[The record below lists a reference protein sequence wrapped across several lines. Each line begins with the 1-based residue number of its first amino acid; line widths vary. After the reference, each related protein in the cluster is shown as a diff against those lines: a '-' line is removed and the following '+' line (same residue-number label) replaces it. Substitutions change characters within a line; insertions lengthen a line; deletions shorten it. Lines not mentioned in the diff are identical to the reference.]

1 MSENKNTNDV
11 VTRFIEKTKELNSY
25 LWKHHIATTRDDAGK
40 KLSLDHVY
48 FYVKTCHKT
57 TNNTGQTTAILF
69 ENKVFGKFWIK
80 SSDLVHYIS
89 KQNKRFHMNQTDSTE
104 PNHFTLEHD
113 FIAIKNTEL
122 YKLIT
127 GSRYDLDAKRF
138 FKPSELKMLQND
150 KVLTSLDDSLIVF
163 TDASVKHQLYGGAIC
178 ILDSHDYSI
187 LNTNQFK
194 NLELVIFNEI
204 DFGSYYGLTDNLIKI
219 NEIEYQ
225 SLKAGLNMAITK
237 AGEADSASK
246 SKIYRRI
253 VLQSDSTYALKRLED
268 EVLGSVLNND
278 LEIVFQHVPAQHNT
292 LLNDSRSQL
301 NQICDAG
308 AVGARYLANN
318 GILYRLEQ
326 PFTLKIAS
334 ASDLRGRIR
343 DMIKVHKLQLHIRKV
358 VTTKSKPTSRSTQTQ
373 SKPK

>member
-1 MSENKNTNDV
+1 MSENKNTYDDV
-11 VTRFIEKTKELNSY
+11 AVRFIEKTKELNAY
-25 LWKHHIATTRDDAGK
+25 LWRHHIATTKDDAGK
-40 KLSLDHVY
+40 KLSPDYVY
-48 FYVKTCHKT
+48 FYVKACHKT
-57 TNNTGQTTAILF
+57 TNNSGQTTAILF

-89 KQNKRFHMNQTDSTE
+89 KHNKGFNSINYIEQTDS
-104 PNHFTLEHD
+104 NHFKLEHD

-138 FKPSELKMLQND
+138 FKPAELKMLQND

-204 DFGSYYGLTDNLIKI
+204 NFGSHYGLTDNLIKI

-237 AGEADSASK
+237 AGDVNSGSASK
-246 SKIYRRI
+246 SKTYKRI
-253 VLQSDSTYALKRLED
+253 VLQSDFTYALKRLED
-268 EVLGSVLNND
+268 EVSVLNND

-308 AVGARYLANN
+308 AVGARHLADN
-318 GILYRLEQ
+318 GILYRLDK
-326 PFTLKIAS
+326 PFTLKITS

-343 DMIKVHKLQLHIRKV
+343 DVIKNHKV
-358 VTTKSKPTSRSTQTQ
+358 VTTKSKSKPTPNQTQMQTQ